1 MILNGLLNNTI
12 IPIAKKIAIVYGTS
26 TKIVNLPIILSF
38 LIFSIINI
46 PVNHFLDKKGIKIG
60 YTIGLSIFVAGMLMI
75 CLLNKAFP
83 FLIIGYIVFSFG
95 QPFIL
100 NLPAKIAT
108 YWFLPQNVP
117 ISIFREHWQ
126 LLSWLGQE

>member
-95 QPFIL
+95 SRRKREIFNKNKDSLICF
-100 NLPAKIAT
+100 AF
-108 YWFLPQNVP
+108 W
-117 ISIFREHWQ
+117 ISI
-126 LLSWLGQE
+126 